1 MVRKLAISGC
11 IPLLALIAGCA
22 GSSSPASRGS
32 DKGASA
38 ITAVSSASPCPA
50 TGARKFARALYVT
63 DAGLADGAFTQWI
76 YTPYARGAFSRSAPG
91 RPGSIAKAAAAGG
104 FVATRL
110 QEVKADAQSYPA
122 LCRLTIGA
130 IDKLTS
136 TVRAIAA
143 QAKAGSV
150 SPSEV
155 TSAAAFLT
163 RLHSAS
169 AEAGAAFKA
178 QSVSSLPSSD

>member
-1 MVRKLAISGC
+1 MVRKLAVSGC
-11 IPLLALIAGCA
+11 ITLLALVAGCT
-22 GSSSPASRGS
+22 GSSSPASHGS

-50 TGARKFARALYVT
+50 TGTRKFARALYVT
-63 DAGLADGAFTQWI
+63 DAGLAAGAFTKWI
-76 YTPYARGAFSRSAPG
+76 YTPYARGAFSAGAPG
-91 RPGSIAKAAAAGG
+91 RPGSIGKAAVAGG
-104 FVATRL
+104 FVASRL

-122 LCRLTIGA
+122 LCRLTIGV

-143 QAKAGSV
+143 KAKAGSV

-155 TSAAAFLT
+155 TSAAAFLS

-169 AEAGAAFKA
+169 AEAGAAFSA